1 MAEQTQELESYTI
14 NLTKTIP
21 PNTWYE
27 KFDNFQLA
35 PFFGKLTSVN
45 IFTPPGCEDLVK
57 IRVGAGD
64 DYLTDWIT
72 SADGK
77 SLSIPLNKLVAKDTP
92 IFAEIRNEDITYP
105 HTPTIEVIIVRATAK
120 IL

>member
-1 MAEQTQELESYTI
+1 MAEQTQELETYTI
-14 NLTKTIP
+14 NLTKTTP